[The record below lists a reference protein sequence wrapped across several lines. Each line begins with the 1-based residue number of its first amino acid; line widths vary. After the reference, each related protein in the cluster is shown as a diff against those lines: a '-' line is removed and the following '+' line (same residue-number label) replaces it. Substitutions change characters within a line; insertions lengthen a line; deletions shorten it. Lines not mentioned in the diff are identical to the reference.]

1 MSPAK
6 RPVLNADT
14 RRFLAQLH
22 GSIAEAYL
30 SYAVEHPGAVL
41 VPATREG
48 QVELAERLTL
58 FAMRRIPVVRGKY
71 ITHL

>member
-1 MSPAK
+1 MNPAK

-30 SYAVEHPGAVL
+30 TYAVEHPGAVL
-41 VPATREG
+41 VPETRDE
-48 QVELAERLTL
+48 QIALAERLTL
-58 FAMRRIPVVRGKY
+58 FAIRRIPVVRGKY
-71 ITHL
+71 ITNL